1 MYKWFAF
8 ITAAALLTGCSSDQH
23 ASTEQPDTIL
33 QEKAVSF
40 ELAGDEVKEAA
51 SLPTKEKRDLLA
63 AFDEY
68 IAAFNE
74 GDLER
79 YMAMISKNP
88 QGFDYDD
95 DEEAAK
101 EVFATYDVNR
111 QAVDV
116 TVIDYESEAAQVFAN
131 LTIDM
136 KERATGV
143 SLSSSGRQVTVF
155 VKEDGEWKV
164 TSVYFI
170 GNETSHVSHIQ

>member
-1 MYKWFAF
+1 M
-8 ITAAALLTGCSSDQH
+8 
-23 ASTEQPDTIL
+23 
-33 QEKAVSF
+33 
-40 ELAGDEVKEAA
+40 
-51 SLPTKEKRDLLA
+51 
-63 AFDEY
+63 
-68 IAAFNE
+68 
-74 GDLER
+74 
-79 YMAMISKNP
+79 
-88 QGFDYDD
+88 
-95 DEEAAK
+95 
-101 EVFATYDVNR
+101 
-111 QAVDV
+111 